1 MVFSSTITLLSLLA
15 VAFFADFGSSSRLSV
30 CIMYIDV
37 QTFLK
42 LFLLSLTKLPMAAAK
57 M

>member
-15 VAFFADFGSSSRLSV
+15 VAFFADFGSSLRLSI

-37 QTFLK
+37 QTFVK
-42 LFLLSLTKLPMAAAK
+42 LFVPSLTKLPMAAAK